1 MEEKKLNIGLF
12 IDTFYPMVDGVI
24 MVVDNYARNL
34 SKFAN
39 VTVFA
44 PVTKGNFEDSTL
56 PYKVVRSKSIRV
68 PFFDYDL
75 PTPKFGSKFKKA
87 IKDAN
92 LDIIHIH
99 SPFGIGKMASS
110 YGKKHNI
117 PVIATMHSQYKQD
130 FYKATRNN
138 FITKMLLKSIVKV
151 FNNCDVLWTM
161 NHACEKLA
169 REYGVKIPINIITN
183 ATNLVNNFT
192 ATEIEGFKKEIC
204 AKYDIKD
211 DEKILLSIGRIN
223 KLKNID
229 LTLSSCK
236 VLTDKNF
243 KYKLLIIGDGADMGY
258 FVSRT
263 RKLGIEN
270 NCIFVGKV
278 VDTNEKCKYFSSADL
293 HVFPSFYDTDGI
305 VRIEAASFNLPTL
318 FAEGSI
324 AGSAII
330 KDVNGFSAK
339 AEPIPFADEIIKIF
353 NNHQLYE
360 KVQENC
366 YKDIYITFDKLAKI
380 VYEKY
385 INLINDTKKQ
395 LQ

>member
-44 PVTKGNFEDSTL
+44 PSTKGNFDDSKL
-56 PYKVVRSKSIRV
+56 PYKVVRSKSMRL

-75 PTPKFGSKFKKA
+75 PTPKFGHKFKKA

-99 SPFGIGKMASS
+99 SPFGIGKMASLF
-110 YGKKHNI
+110 GKKHNI
-117 PVIATMHSQYKQD
+117 PVVATMHSQYKQD
-130 FYKATRNN
+130 FYKATHNN
-138 FITKMLLKSIVKV
+138 LITKMLLKSIVKV
-151 FNNCDVLWTM
+151 FNNCDTLWTM
-161 NHACEKLA
+161 NHACGKIA
-169 REYGVKIPINIITN
+169 REYGVKIPIDIITN

-192 ATEIEGFKKEIC
+192 ENEIKKFKNEIC
-204 AKYDIKD
+204 RKHNISN

-258 FVSRT
+258 FINKT

-270 NCIFVGKV
+270 NCVFVGKV
-278 VDTNEKCKYFSSADL
+278 VDTNEKCKYFASADL

-305 VRIEAASFNLPTL
+305 VRIESATFNLPTL
-318 FAEGSI
+318 FADGSV

-339 AEPIPFADEIIKIF
+339 AEPIAFADEIIRIF
-353 NNHQLYE
+353 NNSSLYQ
-360 KVQENC
+360 KVRENC
-366 YKDIYITFDKLAKI
+366 YRDIYITFDKLAKI

-385 INLINDTKKQ
+385 MQLIINTKTEK
-395 LQ
+395 

>member
-44 PVTKGNFEDSTL
+44 PSTKGNFDDSKL
-56 PYKVVRSKSIRV
+56 PYKVVRSKSMRL

-75 PTPKFGSKFKKA
+75 PTPKFGHKFKKA

-99 SPFGIGKMASS
+99 SPFGIGKMASLF
-110 YGKKHNI
+110 GKKHNI
-117 PVIATMHSQYKQD
+117 PVVATMHSQYKQD
-130 FYKATRNN
+130 FYKATHNN
-138 FITKMLLKSIVKV
+138 LITKMLLKSIVKV
-151 FNNCDVLWTM
+151 FNNCDTLWTM
-161 NHACEKLA
+161 NHACVKIA
-169 REYGVKIPINIITN
+169 REYGVKIPIDIITN

-192 ATEIEGFKKEIC
+192 ENEIKKFKNEIC
-204 AKYDIKD
+204 QKHNISN

-258 FVSRT
+258 FINKT

-270 NCIFVGKV
+270 NCVFVGKV
-278 VDTNEKCKYFSSADL
+278 VDTNEKCKYFASADL

-305 VRIEAASFNLPTL
+305 VRIESATFNLPTL
-318 FAEGSI
+318 FADGSV

-339 AEPIPFADEIIKIF
+339 AEPIAFADEIIRIF
-353 NNHQLYE
+353 NNSSLYQ
-360 KVQENC
+360 KVRENC
-366 YKDIYITFDKLAKI
+366 YRDIYITFDKLAKI

-385 INLINDTKKQ
+385 MQLIINAKTEK
-395 LQ
+395 

>member
-44 PVTKGNFEDSTL
+44 PTTKGDFDDSTL
-56 PYKVVRSKSIRV
+56 PYKVVRSKSMRI

-130 FYKATRNN
+130 FYKATHNN
-138 FITKMLLKSIVKV
+138 LITKMLLKSIVKV
-151 FNNCDVLWTM
+151 FNKCDVLWTM
-161 NHACEKLA
+161 NHACVKVA
-169 REYGVKIPINIITN
+169 REYGVKIPIDIITN
-183 ATNLVNNFT
+183 ATNLVNNYT
-192 ATEIEGFKKEIC
+192 ANEIEGFKKEIR
-204 AKYDIKD
+204 AKYNIKN
-211 DEKILLSIGRIN
+211 DEKMLLSIGRIN

-243 KYKLLIIGDGADMGY
+243 KYKLLIIGDGSDMGY
-258 FVSRT
+258 FVSKT
-263 RKLGIEN
+263 HKLGIEN
-270 NCIFVGKV
+270 NCVFVGKV
-278 VDTNEKCKYFSSADL
+278 VDTNEKCKYFASADL

-305 VRIEAASFNLPTL
+305 VRIEAAAFNLPTL
-318 FAEGSI
+318 FAEGSV

-353 NNHQLYE
+353 SNDQLYE
-360 KVQENC
+360 RVRENC
-366 YKDIYITFDKLAKI
+366 YKDIYITFDRLAKI

-385 INLINDTKKQ
+385 INLINNTKTN
-395 LQ
+395 

>member
-44 PVTKGNFEDSTL
+44 PSTKGNFDDSKL
-56 PYKVVRSKSIRV
+56 PYKVVRSKSMRL

-75 PTPKFGSKFKKA
+75 PTPKFGHKFKKA

-99 SPFGIGKMASS
+99 SPFGIGKMASLF
-110 YGKKHNI
+110 GKKHNI
-117 PVIATMHSQYKQD
+117 PVVATMHSQYKQD
-130 FYKATRNN
+130 FYKATHNN
-138 FITKMLLKSIVKV
+138 LITKMLLKSIVKV
-151 FNNCDVLWTM
+151 FNNCDTLWTM
-161 NHACEKLA
+161 NHACVKIA
-169 REYGVKIPINIITN
+169 REYGVKIPIDIITN

-192 ATEIEGFKKEIC
+192 ENEIKKFKNEIC
-204 AKYDIKD
+204 RKHNISN

-258 FVSRT
+258 FINKT

-270 NCIFVGKV
+270 NCVFVGKV
-278 VDTNEKCKYFSSADL
+278 VDTNEKCKYFASADL

-305 VRIEAASFNLPTL
+305 VRIESATFNLPTL
-318 FAEGSI
+318 FADGSV

-339 AEPIPFADEIIKIF
+339 AEPIAFADEIIRIF
-353 NNHQLYE
+353 NNSSLYQ
-360 KVQENC
+360 KVRENC
-366 YKDIYITFDKLAKI
+366 YRDIYITFDKLAKI

-385 INLINDTKKQ
+385 MQLIINTKTEK
-395 LQ
+395 